1 MSITYAINKP
11 PLSRPTLSIIAPTY
25 NERSNI
31 RPLVKAV
38 GDCMGDTPWELIFVD
53 DDSPD
58 GTRHEI
64 AALVQEGA
72 PVRCLRRVGRR
83 GLASAVVEGA
93 MSANG
98 EIIAVIDADMQHD
111 ETLLPRMLDLLQTTD
126 TDIVIASRHL
136 EGGGLGDWNANR
148 RRMSDLATWCSKLLI
163 GE

>member
-1 MSITYAINKP
+1 MREQGTDWTTAATEP
-11 PLSRPTLSIIAPTY
+11 VLRAPALSIIAPTY

-38 GDCMGDTPWELIFVD
+38 ADTMGDTSWEMIFVD

-58 GTRHEI
+58 GTRQEI
-64 AALVQEGA
+64 AALVQQGA

-93 MSANG
+93 MSANA

-111 ETLLPRMLDLLQTTD
+111 EKLLPRMLRLLQTTD
-126 TDIVIASRHL
+126 TDIVIASRHV

-148 RRMSDLATWCSKLLI
+148 RHMS
-163 GE
+163 